1 MKKFVKQDDEDQK
14 SDKDDKRE
22 KENNRESIVV
32 SNEEDDSKA
41 LLLQRFFAYLIDMF
55 VIVVITSLFATPFV
69 DAQKSNEL
77 SKRSEELVEKYL
89 AEEIDTNEYTAE
101 LSNISYDLSKSSGIT
116 SIISIFL
123 GVSYYV
129 VFQLYNKGQT
139 LGKKVMKIKVV
150 STNGELSMNQMIFRS
165 FIANSI
171 LLNILSIMFLMMA
184 PRHIYF
190 ACVGLFSFI
199 QYVVVIISVFMIKFS
214 KNGLTVHD
222 RLLHTKVIKLN

>member
-1 MKKFVKQDDEDQK
+1 MAKEL
-14 SDKDDKRE
+14 KRASLV
-22 KENNRESIVV
+22 RR
-32 SNEEDDSKA
+32 
-41 LLLQRFFAYLIDMF
+41 LCAYAIDYL
-55 VIVVITSLFATPFV
+55 IVVILVSLISAPFI
-69 DAQKSNEL
+69 DAKKIDKLQNE
-77 SKRSEELVEKYL
+77 STEVIEKYQKG
-89 AEEIDTNEYTAE
+89 EITPDEYLE
-101 LSNISYDLSKSSGIT
+101 RYSSVYYSLSRSTGVMTFIT
-116 SIISIFL
+116 IIIYIVYF
-123 GVSYYV
+123 V

-199 QYVVVIISVFMIKFS
+199 QYAVVIISVFMIKFS